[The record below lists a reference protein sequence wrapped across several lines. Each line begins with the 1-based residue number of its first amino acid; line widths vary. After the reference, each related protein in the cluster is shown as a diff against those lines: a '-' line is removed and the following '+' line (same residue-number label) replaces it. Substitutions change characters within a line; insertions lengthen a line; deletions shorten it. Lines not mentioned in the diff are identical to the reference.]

1 VSGFTAVVLLVSGC
15 VVWAQSSGSATASEA
30 SVHNRIVPV
39 VGSVSPA
46 MDETSTETP
55 PHAELTAPAGAFVVP
70 PGTTSV
76 QVSVAPIEPPMLSPS
91 SGRIDGD
98 VYHFEVTAG
107 LTPLAPAPGHR
118 VTISLLGSGGT
129 SAPSLEAFDATSPH
143 PWTPLATRRV
153 PGTGGDRYAADVDAL
168 GDFALVV
175 AQNDDTDHPTGGG
188 GHGAVI
194 GVAVVGFVA
203 SAGVLGWRRGWMRR
217 PGAGS
222 SP

>member
-1 VSGFTAVVLLVSGC
+1 MHDRTL
-15 VVWAQSSGSATASEA
+15 
-30 SVHNRIVPV
+30 PV

-46 MDETSTETP
+46 MDETSAETP

-76 QVSVAPIEPPMLSPS
+76 QVSIAATEPPMLSPS
-91 SGRIDGD
+91 SGRIDGG

-129 SAPSLEAFDATSPH
+129 SVPSLEAFDATSPR
-143 PWTPLATRRV
+143 PWSPLATRRV
-153 PGTGGDRYAADVDAL
+153 SGTGGDRYAADVDAL

-175 AQNDDTDHPTGGG
+175 AQSDDADRGTGGAG
-188 GHGAVI
+188 LGAVI
-194 GVAVVGFVA
+194 GVVIVGFVV
-203 SAGVLGWRRGWMRR
+203 SAGVLGRRRGWIRR
-217 PGAGS
+217 PGGGS
-222 SP
+222 RR